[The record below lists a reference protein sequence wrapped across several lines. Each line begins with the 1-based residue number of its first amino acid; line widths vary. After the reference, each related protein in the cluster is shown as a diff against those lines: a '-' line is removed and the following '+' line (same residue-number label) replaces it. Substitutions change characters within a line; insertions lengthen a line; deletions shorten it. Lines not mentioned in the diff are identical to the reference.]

1 MRLEPAPP
9 GTRMSDRTPVDG
21 LPNTWRK
28 QAKALREYGGES
40 PAVAIE
46 SFAAQLEEAL
56 RDSQEATLNLAGA
69 ASESGYSTDHPGR
82 LVREGKFP
90 NAGRP
95 GASRIIRLAGRSHL
109 YPSYELSCT
118 LSGSCADHSVACVPG
133 SAVGQHP
140 SWLDVLGRVRPDAGA
155 ACRGAARA

>member
-1 MRLEPAPP
+1 MRLEPARP

-69 ASESGYSTDHPGR
+69 ASESGYSTDHPGCCGTSMDAPDNGSIS
-82 LVREGKFP
+82 LNGSVRVV
-90 NAGRP
+90 RCC
-95 GASRIIRLAGRSHL
+95 R
-109 YPSYELSCT
+109 
-118 LSGSCADHSVACVPG
+118 LSG
-133 SAVGQHP
+133 
-140 SWLDVLGRVRPDAGA
+140 LFGA
-155 ACRGAARA
+155 ACRV